1 VNTCKKKGVK
11 NESYMMGSSK
21 TSIYRQGNQ
30 AKTIRMRVQWSYEP
44 ENFAEENDAFTV
56 NTRQLSASP
65 IMLQMHINSVN
76 SFK

>member
-1 VNTCKKKGVK
+1 
-11 NESYMMGSSK
+11 MMGSSK

-30 AKTIRMRVQWSYEP
+30 AKTIRVQWAYDP
-44 ENFAEENDAFTV
+44 KNFAEENDAFTI
-56 NTRQLSASP
+56 NTGQLSTSP